1 MGLSIYIVS
10 YVYQKAIIMSQ
21 KQVISFSLWQM
32 VKSWIIIE
40 KFAILKSQLTLF
52 QLHEYSG
59 DVLISIVLSTV
70 MYLAFEAPIFLVEHY
85 LSNSFKSNKEII

>member
-10 YVYQKAIIMSQ
+10 YVYQKAIIISQ

-32 VKSWIIIE
+32 VNILIE
-40 KFAILKSQLTLF
+40 KFAIGKSYESLF

-59 DVLISIVLSTV
+59 DVLISIILSTAW
-70 MYLAFEAPIFLVEHY
+70 YLTFEAPIVLIEHY
-85 LSNSFKSNKEII
+85 LFNTLKPK